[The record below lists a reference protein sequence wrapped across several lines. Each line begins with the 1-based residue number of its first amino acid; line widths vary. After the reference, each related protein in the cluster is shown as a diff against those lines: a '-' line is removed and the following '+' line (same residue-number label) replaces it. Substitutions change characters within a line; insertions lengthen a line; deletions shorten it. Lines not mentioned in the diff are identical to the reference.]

1 MFFFTFHGILRVMKT
16 ENKSKQKE
24 NHTKPLRLFKI
35 EQAIQNLSYPNV
47 ERLQKELEVSRRT
60 ILRDIDELKIYYNA
74 PIEYDRIKKGYY
86 YSDNT
91 YFVRNM
97 LLTESEVFAVT
108 GILPLMERYNN
119 TPLKNTITKVYET
132 LSQMLPNQV
141 EVQSSFMN
149 DVEFIADPIPV
160 IPEEIFYSVF
170 KATKLHKIMK
180 FDYRS
185 ISATDYTPHE
195 LYPYK
200 IYNQKGDWYIL
211 GFVPNHESFA
221 TFTLAR
227 MKNIELGDA
236 FKPDPDY
243 KNKIHIDPNFG
254 IWNNNS
260 KPQNI
265 ELIFDKSINTYIL
278 ERTWHKNQQCM
289 QNKDGSVYLSFESNQ
304 IQETLYW
311 VLHFGAAVT
320 VINPPELKE
329 LYEAEIRKMA
339 EKLKK

>member
-1 MFFFTFHGILRVMKT
+1 MSIKA
-16 ENKSKQKE
+16 KE

-35 EQAIQNLSYPNV
+35 EQAIQNLRYPSV
-47 ERLQKELEVSRRT
+47 ERLMNELEVSRRT

-74 PIEYDRIKKGYY
+74 PIEYDRINKGYY

-91 YFVRNM
+91 YFVKNM
-97 LLTESEVFAVT
+97 MLTESEVFAVT

-119 TPLKNTITKVYET
+119 TPLKKTIEKVYET

-160 IPEEIFYSVF
+160 ISEEVFNDVF

-185 ISATDYTPHE
+185 ISATAWKPHE

-211 GFVPNHESFA
+211 GYSTKYEKFA

-227 MKNIELGDA
+227 MKNIELGDD
-236 FKPDPDY
+236 FKPDPNY
-243 KNKIHIDPNFG
+243 TKKVHIDPNFG
-254 IWNNNS
+254 IWNNDT
-260 KPQNI
+260 KPQKI
-265 ELIFDKSINTYIL
+265 ELMFDKSINTYIL
-278 ERTWHKNQQCM
+278 ERTWHKNQKCK
-289 QNKDGSVYLSFESNQ
+289 QNADGTVYLCFESNQ

-311 VLHFGAAVT
+311 VLRFGSAVT
-320 VINPPELKE
+320 ILNPPELKE
-329 LYEAEIRKMA
+329 LYKAEVKKMY
-339 EKLKK
+339 EGFSNT

>member
-1 MFFFTFHGILRVMKT
+1 MK
-16 ENKSKQKE
+16 
-24 NHTKPLRLFKI
+24 
-35 EQAIQNLSYPNV
+35 
-47 ERLQKELEVSRRT
+47 
-60 ILRDIDELKIYYNA
+60 DII
-74 PIEYDRIKKGYY
+74 
-86 YSDNT
+86 
-91 YFVRNM
+91 
-97 LLTESEVFAVT
+97 
-108 GILPLMERYNN
+108 
-119 TPLKNTITKVYET
+119 
-132 LSQMLPNQV
+132 
-141 EVQSSFMN
+141 
-149 DVEFIADPIPV
+149 
-160 IPEEIFYSVF
+160 
-170 KATKLHKIMK
+170 KIMK
-180 FDYRS
+180 FDYRK

-211 GFVPNHESFA
+211 GSVPNHESFA

>member
-1 MFFFTFHGILRVMKT
+1 MSAKT
-16 ENKSKQKE
+16 KE

-35 EQAIQNLSYPNV
+35 EQAIQNLAYPSV
-47 ERLQKELEVSRRT
+47 ERLMKELEVSRRT

-74 PIEYDRIKKGYY
+74 PIEYDRMRKGYY

-91 YFVRNM
+91 YFVKNM
-97 LLTESEVFAVT
+97 MLTESEVFAVT

-119 TPLKNTITKVYET
+119 TPLKKTIEKVYDT
-132 LSQMLPNQV
+132 LAQMLPNQV
-141 EVQSSFMN
+141 EVQSSFAN

-160 IPEEIFYSVF
+160 IAEDVFNDVF

-180 FDYRS
+180 FDYRK
-185 ISATDYTPHE
+185 ISAIDYAPHE

-211 GFVPNHESFA
+211 GYSPKREKFA

-227 MKNIELGDA
+227 MKNIEIGKEFEYD
-236 FKPDPDY
+236 
-243 KNKIHIDPNFG
+243 KNYQEKVHIDPNFG
-254 IWNNNS
+254 IWNNES
-260 KPQNI
+260 KPQKI
-265 ELIFDKSINTYIL
+265 ELLFDKSINTYVL
-278 ERTWHKNQQCM
+278 ERTWHKNQECK

-311 VLHFGAAVT
+311 VLRFGAAVT
-320 VINPPELKE
+320 VMNPPELKE
-329 LYEAEIRKMA
+329 IYRAEVLKMSK
-339 EKLKK
+339 KLKK